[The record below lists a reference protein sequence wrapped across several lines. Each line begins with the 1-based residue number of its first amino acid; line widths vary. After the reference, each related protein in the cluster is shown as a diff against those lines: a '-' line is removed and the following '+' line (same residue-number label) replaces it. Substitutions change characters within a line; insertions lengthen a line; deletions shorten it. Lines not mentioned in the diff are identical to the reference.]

1 MIRTTVAVMTAVVSL
16 LASSLVRADARVT
29 VHDFYGPNASRVRD
43 DVVNLLERQSG
54 VTIISKGQI
63 ENTAEKLGVDPY
75 SPEGRIAVGKA
86 LQLSAWMTGVVK
98 KRGGKLKLTVAV
110 FDGANH
116 TLVARTR
123 LSATTRSRLG
133 QAIDRALWRKSR
145 YAIMR
150 AAMPSEAAK
159 VEDSTTEAAASPPE
173 PVPAASDAADE
184 VDEGEDVASRT
195 RPGESLRAFLG
206 LGSPYR
212 NLAYSTPITSSLGD
226 YQLSG
231 APMLDLNV
239 VYFPARAFTRGF
251 ASWLGLE
258 ARGQIT
264 LAAPTVDRD
273 GNQFK
278 SRYDSYHF
286 GLRARVPVA
295 AHYISGFAGYAM
307 NRFAVTSDDA
317 DASAP
322 TPSVDYRMVRMGA
335 GTELAL
341 SDTLLL
347 GLDGAWLH
355 FLEVG
360 DIGKW
365 FPRATGAGL
374 ELAASATY
382 SLTQGVFARAGV
394 SYQRAFFDFNPRPG
408 DRYAAGGATDQ
419 YLSVSVGAGIQ
430 L

>member
-1 MIRTTVAVMTAVVSL
+1 MIRTIVATVTVVVSIL
-16 LASSLVRADARVT
+16 VSSLARADARVT
-29 VHDFYGPNASRVRD
+29 VHDFYGPSANRVRD

-63 ENTAEKLGVDPY
+63 ENTAEKLGVDPF
-75 SPEGRIAVGKA
+75 SPEGRIAVGKE

-110 FDGANH
+110 FDGSKH

-123 LSATTRSRLG
+123 LSATTTTRLA
-133 QAIDRALWRKSR
+133 QAINRSLWRKSR

-150 AAMPSEAAK
+150 AATAEEAAK
-159 VEDSTTEAAASPPE
+159 VEEVAAEAKAAPPE
-173 PVPAASDAADE
+173 PERTPASDAEEA
-184 VDEGEDVASRT
+184 DEGEELASRT

-239 VYFPARAFTRGF
+239 TYFPARAFTRDF

-295 AHYISGFAGYAM
+295 THYLSGFAGYGM
-307 NRFAVTSDDA
+307 GRFAVTSDDA
-317 DASAP
+317 DARAP
-322 TPSVDYRMVRMGA
+322 TPTVDYRMIRMGV

-341 SDTLLL
+341 SDTFLL
-347 GLDGAWLH
+347 GMDGAWLH

-374 ELAASATY
+374 EVGASATY
-382 SLTQGVFARAGV
+382 SLTQGIFARGSV
-394 SYQRAFFDFNPRPG
+394 TYQRAFFDFNPRPG
-408 DRYAAGGATDQ
+408 DEYAAGGATDQ